1 MHALSAGDT
10 AWVLAS
16 AALVMLMTPAVGFF
30 YGGLVRR
37 KNALATLMH
46 SFFIVCLI
54 SVQWALWGY
63 TLAFG
68 PDANFLG
75 YFHGLI
81 GGLQWL
87 GLQGVGAA
95 PGPYASTIPHLA
107 FCIFQM
113 MFAVITPALISGGFA
128 ERKHF
133 KAFVIFTLLWA
144 TLVYDPVAHWVWGQG
159 GWLNKLG
166 KSPAFV
172 PIEALADIADIVIEC
187 APSRLVR
194 AIVAPVVS
202 RGKTAVVLSVGALL
216 ENEDLIALARDNG
229 GQIVVPTGALIGLD
243 AVTAAAVGT
252 IRSVRMIT
260 RKPVGGLAG
269 APYLLEHKI
278 DIEGIT
284 APLKVFE
291 GTARQA
297 AKGFPANL
305 NVAVALSLAGV
316 GADRTM
322 VEIWADPALT
332 RNVHRIEVEA
342 DSARFSMAIEN
353 VPSENPRTGL
363 ITALS
368 VIACLRKL
376 HAPLRIGT

>member
-1 MHALSAGDT
+1 MKGASRVAIAGLGPIGSRVATALDRGIEGLELVA
-10 AWVLAS
+10 VS
-16 AALVMLMTPAVGFF
+16 AA
-30 YGGLVRR
+30 
-37 KNALATLMH
+37 
-46 SFFIVCLI
+46 SI
-54 SVQWALWGY
+54 
-63 TLAFG
+63 
-68 PDANFLG
+68 D
-75 YFHGLI
+75 
-81 GGLQWL
+81 
-87 GLQGVGAA
+87 
-95 PGPYASTIPHLA
+95 
-107 FCIFQM
+107 
-113 MFAVITPALISGGFA
+113 
-128 ERKHF
+128 KHR
-133 KAFVIFTLLWA
+133 
-144 TLVYDPVAHWVWGQG
+144 

-269 APYLLEHKI
+269 APYLVEHKI

-284 APLKVFE
+284 APVKVFE

-332 RNVHRIEVEA
+332 RNIHRIEVEA